1 MKRIIALISTIAI
14 GSALLVSNC
23 GKPNKANTV
32 QEDHIVPVNVA
43 TVTSGSVEN
52 KINFLGDIKA
62 YREVN
67 VYSTIP
73 EKITSLNVDINDI
86 VQKGDVLA
94 TVNDVKIRQGVLQ
107 AEAGLASAKAQYENV
122 LTEWNRIKRLYNESA
137 VSKSQYD
144 AVRTQKEAAEA
155 AVKQLSAGLKSAKE
169 QLADTKI
176 KAPISGIISA
186 RNYNFGDQTS
196 PQYPAFTIVDMDT
209 VKIFIDIV
217 EYQVAQI
224 KEGQK
229 ALIRVAGYP
238 NKVFEGVVAKVYP
251 TLNPLSRSVKAEIV
265 IDNED
270 LLLKPGMY
278 ANVDVISDRK
288 DNVPVIPPY
297 CIIEK
302 TNLEY
307 LGGEVSNTRV
317 KTEKYVY
324 VIREDIAY
332 QKQIAT
338 GIEEAKAIEIIN
350 GINIGDIIVT
360 RGQHDLSDSTPVRII
375 EIGN

>member
-1 MKRIIALISTIAI
+1 MKRIITLNLTIVI
-14 GSALLVSNC
+14 VSALLMSNC
-23 GKPNKANTV
+23 GKPNKADTV
-32 QEDHIVPVNVA
+32 SEERIIPVNVT

-73 EKITSLNVDINDI
+73 EKITSLNVDINDV
-86 VQKGDVLA
+86 VQKGDLLA

-122 LTEWNRIKRLYNESA
+122 STEWDRIQKLYKESA

-144 AVRTQKEAAEA
+144 AIRTQKEAADA

-196 PQYPAFTIVDMDT
+196 PQYPAFTIIDMDT
-209 VKIFIDIV
+209 VKIYIDIV

-229 ALIRVAGYP
+229 ALIHVNGYP

-278 ANVDVISDRK
+278 ANVDVITDCK

-324 VIREDIAY
+324 VVQEDIAY
-332 QKQIAT
+332 QRQIAT
-338 GIEEAKAIEIIN
+338 GIEEANAIEIIN
-350 GINIGDIIVT
+350 GINIGDVIVT
-360 RGQHDLSDSTPVRII
+360 RGQHNLSDSTLVRII
-375 EIGN
+375 EKGN

>member
-14 GSALLVSNC
+14 GSALLISNC

-32 QEDHIVPVNVA
+32 PEERIIPVNVT
-43 TVTSGSVEN
+43 TVTNGSVEN

-73 EKITSLNVDINDI
+73 EKITSLNVDINDV

-94 TVNDVKIRQGVLQ
+94 TVNDIKIRQGVLQ

-122 LTEWNRIKRLYNESA
+122 STEWNRIQKLYKESA

-186 RNYNFGDQTS
+186 RNFNFGDQTS

-209 VKIFIDIV
+209 VKIYIDIV

-229 ALIRVAGYP
+229 ALIRVTGYP

-265 IDNED
+265 VDNED
-270 LLLKPGMY
+270 LPLKPGMY
-278 ANVDVISDRK
+278 ANVVVITDRK

-297 CIIEK
+297 SIIEK

-307 LGGEVSNTRV
+307 LGGEISNTRV

-350 GINIGDIIVT
+350 GINIGDVIVT

-375 EIGN
+375 ERGN

>member
-1 MKRIIALISTIAI
+1 MKRIITLNLTIVI
-14 GSALLVSNC
+14 VSALLISNC

-32 QEDHIVPVNVA
+32 LEERIIPVNVT

-52 KINFLGDIKA
+52 RINFLGDIKA

-73 EKITSLNVDINDI
+73 EKITSLNVDVNDV
-86 VQKGDVLA
+86 VQKGDILA

-107 AEAGLASAKAQYENV
+107 AEAGLASAKAQYENIS
-122 LTEWNRIKRLYNESA
+122 TEWDRIQKLYKESA

-196 PQYPAFTIVDMDT
+196 SQYPAFTIIDMDT
-209 VKIFIDIV
+209 VKIYIDIV

-229 ALIRVAGYP
+229 ALIRVNGYP

-278 ANVDVISDRK
+278 ANVDVITDCK

-297 CIIEK
+297 CIIKK

-338 GIEEAKAIEIIN
+338 GIEEANAIEIIN
-350 GINIGDIIVT
+350 GINIGDVIVT
-360 RGQHDLSDSTPVRII
+360 RGQYDLSDSTLVRII
-375 EIGN
+375 EKGN

>member
-1 MKRIIALISTIAI
+1 MKRIITLNLTIVI
-14 GSALLVSNC
+14 VSALLMSNC
-23 GKPNKANTV
+23 GKPNKADTV
-32 QEDHIVPVNVA
+32 SEERIIPVNVT

-73 EKITSLNVDINDI
+73 EKITSLNVDINDV
-86 VQKGDVLA
+86 VQKGDLLA

-122 LTEWNRIKRLYNESA
+122 STEWDRIQKLYKESA

-144 AVRTQKEAAEA
+144 AIRTQKEAADA

-196 PQYPAFTIVDMDT
+196 PQYPAFTIIDMDT
-209 VKIFIDIV
+209 VKIYIDIV

-229 ALIRVAGYP
+229 ALIHVNGYP
-238 NKVFEGVVAKVYP
+238 NKVFEGVVAKVYL

-278 ANVDVISDRK
+278 ANVDVITDCK

-324 VIREDIAY
+324 VVQEDIAY
-332 QKQIAT
+332 QRQIAT
-338 GIEEAKAIEIIN
+338 GIEEANAIEIIN
-350 GINIGDIIVT
+350 GINIGDVIVT
-360 RGQHDLSDSTPVRII
+360 RGQHNLSDSTLVRII
-375 EIGN
+375 EKGN